1 MKLHSLA
8 ILILIL
14 VWGISLTLT
23 NSQTATT
30 TIINSISIPKILN
43 YNVKLLNTT
52 TIGNRTTTTIF
63 NYTLNYQVY
72 KSNDEIVFIN
82 ITGNFTNGTLKLGKI
97 IYLKEGQYQIN
108 VIYEPMSIYYPYMI
122 PNLIY
127 NTSYG
132 MITPNETIALI
143 YKGKSFEII
152 NNINMTIYN
161 YSVNLNGYSLE
172 VSVLPNGILYY
183 LKNGSLILTLNSYSE
198 ILNITFNNSV
208 EQQYFNYISK
218 PYLYAV
224 FNYSSLANSTIPEG
238 YLEFNYPIIFS
249 NGVLVTQVTQIQIRA
264 GQQLALPS
272 LLLGKSVNYI
282 LYINTPENEPATFI
296 LNVGTNNITWNKNEY
311 ILLGKTQVSTIAGI
325 FTAYEYKH
333 LLTPNQSEELLFFN
347 DNGTLIKEESVE
359 LINTSMVTLFSLNF
373 VGNIYINPF
382 EQYPN
387 VFNYTNTTLPYKV
400 VSPNLSLTIS
410 IIITI
415 IIVAILVI
423 VHKRE

>member
-1 MKLHSLA
+1 MRLHSLA

-23 NSQTATT
+23 NSQTAAT

-52 TIGNRTTTTIF
+52 TIGNRTITTIF

-108 VIYEPMSIYYPYMI
+108 VVYEPMSIYYPYMI

-161 YSVNLNGYSLE
+161 YSVDLNGYSLE
-172 VSVLPNGILYY
+172 VSILPNGILYY
-183 LKNGSLILTLNSYSE
+183 IKNGSLILTLNSYLE
-198 ILNITFNNSV
+198 TLNITFNNSIGR
-208 EQQYFNYISK
+208 QYFNYINK

-249 NGVLVTQVTQIQIRA
+249 NGFLVTQVTQIQIRA

-272 LLLGKSVNYI
+272 LLLGKSVNYV
-282 LYINTPENEPATFI
+282 LYINTPENEPITFI
-296 LNVGTNNITWNKNEY
+296 SNVGTNNITWNKNEY
-311 ILLGKTQVSTIAGI
+311 ILIGKTQVSTIAGI
-325 FTAYEYKH
+325 FNAYEYEH
-333 LLTPNQSEELLFFN
+333 LITPNRSEELLFFN
-347 DNGTLIKEESVE
+347 INGTLVKEESVE
-359 LINTSMVTLFSLNF
+359 LTNTSPIILFSLNF
-373 VGNIYINPF
+373 VGNIYMNPF

-387 VFNYTNTTLPYKV
+387 VFNYSNTTLPYKV
-400 VSPNLSLTIS
+400 ISPNLSLTIS